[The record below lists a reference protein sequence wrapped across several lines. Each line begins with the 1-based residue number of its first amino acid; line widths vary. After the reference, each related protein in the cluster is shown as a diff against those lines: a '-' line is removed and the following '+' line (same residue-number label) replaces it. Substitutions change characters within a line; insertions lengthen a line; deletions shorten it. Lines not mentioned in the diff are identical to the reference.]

1 VAQDAKVGNAA
12 RPVAALR
19 HDDRLHTDQEGVLMS
34 AHNFRITLEYT
45 GGKKEADPP
54 APLSFE
60 VGNHDDIF
68 EIIARVR
75 GAGRFE
81 HDEAAA
87 LALGMKLFSEVMLAH
102 RDDPLFAPIAAAYR
116 EYIMA
121 FKAQMRAAN
130 EAGNTGQPG

>member
-1 VAQDAKVGNAA
+1 M
-12 RPVAALR
+12 
-19 HDDRLHTDQEGVLMS
+19 DQEGALMS

-60 VGNHDDIF
+60 AGNHDDIF

-75 GAGRFE
+75 AAGRFE

-116 EYIMA
+116 EYIAA
-121 FKAQMRAAN
+121 FKAQMRTAG
-130 EAGNTGQPG
+130 EAGKTGEAG

>member
-1 VAQDAKVGNAA
+1 MAQWDAAVRRAPGTGAI
-12 RPVAALR
+12 R
-19 HDDRLHTDQEGVLMS
+19 HDGLSTTDQKEFPMS
-34 AHNFRITLEYT
+34 AHQYRITLEYT
-45 GGKKEADPP
+45 GGKKDADPP

-102 RDDPLFAPIAAAYR
+102 RDEPLFAPIAAAYR
-116 EYIMA
+116 DYITQ
-121 FKAQMRAAN
+121 FKTRMR
-130 EAGNTGQPG
+130 EAHPG